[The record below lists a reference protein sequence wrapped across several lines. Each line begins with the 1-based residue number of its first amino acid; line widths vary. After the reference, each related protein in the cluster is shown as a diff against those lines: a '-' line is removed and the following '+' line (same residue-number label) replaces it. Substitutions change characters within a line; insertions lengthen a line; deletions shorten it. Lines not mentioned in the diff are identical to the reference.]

1 MEKIFEN
8 ILLFLFHFQQLSIRL
23 SSNRST
29 VSIIHYSLSKN
40 TLNDIFLRQIEIKK
54 NFMEE
59 ILLNKAMTSYSE
71 CSFQKIKCYLIP
83 VIKLS
88 SWKQFVERVSS
99 SFVIELEDLS
109 IIFEI
114 ILHRHYLI
122 QRKEKSIHERRIQ
135 VGIISR
141 TPVWNF
147 VDFSSRND
155 YYD

>member
-109 IIFEI
+109 IIFRNNI
-114 ILHRHYLI
+114 TQALPNT
-122 QRKEKSIHERRIQ
+122 KEGKKYTRETHS
-135 VGIISR
+135 S
-141 TPVWNF
+141 WNNIKNTGVEF
-147 VDFSSRND
+147 CGFLFSK
-155 YYD
+155 